1 MFLFHSNVF
10 GAKADKYNKEFI
22 EEVTIMKIE
31 SGSVSM
37 SSSHVLVSTK
47 KETESLKVWSDN
59 KSAEKTLNAQMN
71 QLDIDKDT
79 KTEVIKNA
87 TTSPQASDQTDGN
100 TMFAINEH
108 DKMKIKLIEAF
119 MSSLTGKKFHIKL
132 PTEITVHS
140 GASEQ
145 TVSMQQPQQ
154 QRAGWGLIYN
164 RSAEITESES
174 TSFQA
179 TASIVT
185 QDGKSIS
192 LNISMSMQ
200 REKTQSQSVSV
211 LAGDALIDPLVMNFD
226 STAVNLSDQKVSF
239 DLNSDGTEEQI
250 TFLAKGSGFLSLD
263 RNKNGII
270 DDGTELFGTQSGDGF
285 RDLAKYDQ
293 DGNGWID
300 ENDDIFDQLQI
311 WTKDGN
317 GNDYLVGLA
326 AKGVGAIYLGSAAT
340 EFSMNNMGAL
350 DAQIR
355 RTGFFLNENGTSGT
369 IQHVDFAI

>member
-1 MFLFHSNVF
+1 MFPSNIF
-10 GAKADKYNKEFI
+10 LTKADKYNKEFI
-22 EEVTIMKIE
+22 EEVNIMKIE
-31 SGSVSM
+31 SSSVSM
-37 SSSHVLVSTK
+37 NSSHVLVSTK

-59 KSAEKTLNAQMN
+59 KSAEKPLNAQMN
-71 QLDIDKDT
+71 QLNIDKDT
-79 KTEVIKNA
+79 KTEVITNA
-87 TTSPQASDQTDGN
+87 TTSSQASDQAEGN
-100 TMFAINEH
+100 TMFALNEH
-108 DKMKIKLIEAF
+108 DKLKIKLIEAF

-179 TASIVT
+179 TASILT

-192 LNISMSMQ
+192 LNISMSLQ
-200 REKTQSQSVSV
+200 REKTQSQSLTVV
-211 LAGDALIDPLVMNFD
+211 AGDALIDPLVMNFD

-250 TFLAKGSGFLSLD
+250 TFLGKGSGFLSLD
-263 RNKNGII
+263 KNKNGII
-270 DDGTELFGTQSGDGF
+270 DDGTELFGTQSGNGF
-285 RDLAKYDQ
+285 RDDT
-293 DGNGWID
+293 
-300 ENDDIFDQLQI
+300 IFDQLQI
-311 WTKDGN
+311 WTKDAG

-340 EFSMNNMGAL
+340 EFSMNNMGEL

-355 RTGFFLNENGTSGT
+355 KTGIFLNEDGTAGT

>member
-1 MFLFHSNVF
+1 
-10 GAKADKYNKEFI
+10 
-22 EEVTIMKIE
+22 MKIE

-132 PTEITVHS
+132 PTEITAHS

-145 TVSMQQPQQ
+145 TASMQQPQQ

-317 GNDYLVGLA
+317 GNDYLVSLA

>member
-1 MFLFHSNVF
+1 
-10 GAKADKYNKEFI
+10 
-22 EEVTIMKIE
+22 MKIE

-79 KTEVIKNA
+79 KTEVIKNT

-317 GNDYLVGLA
+317 GNDYLVSLA